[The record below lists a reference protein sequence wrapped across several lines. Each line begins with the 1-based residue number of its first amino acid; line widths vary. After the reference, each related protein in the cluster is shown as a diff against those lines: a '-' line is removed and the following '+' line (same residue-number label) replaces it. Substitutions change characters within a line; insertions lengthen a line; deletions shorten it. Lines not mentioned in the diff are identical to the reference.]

1 VDPAYAQAYQALYR
15 THWWWR
21 ARERMLVA
29 LLRSYLGPD
38 RTHRVLDIGCG
49 GGLFFEELE
58 QFGVVEGVEVDAGMK
73 TGVPSVDTR
82 IHWGPLETFRSSH
95 RYTAVL
101 MLDVLEHLENPV
113 EAVRTALGLLE
124 PGGILVVTVPAF
136 PLLWTSH
143 DIINQHVV
151 RYTRRTLAAVAR
163 DAGAEPERLQYF
175 FNWLFPAK
183 LTIRLLEHLA
193 PRRTAQPSLP
203 RTPPAPIN
211 SACYLISR
219 LEQACFT
226 ALPLPL
232 GSSLLMVAR

>member
-1 VDPAYAQAYQALYR
+1 
-15 THWWWR
+15 
-21 ARERMLVA
+21 MLVG
-29 LLRSYLGPD
+29 LLRSYLGPG

-58 QFGVVEGVEVDAGMK
+58 QFGDVEGVEVDAGMK
-73 TGVPSVDTR
+73 SGIQSVDAR
-82 IHWGPLETFRSSH
+82 IHWGPLETFRSTH

-101 MLDVLEHLENPV
+101 MLDVLEHLPNPV
-113 EAVRTALGLLE
+113 EATRTAMSLLE
-124 PGGILVVTVPAF
+124 PGGVLIVTVPAF

-143 DIINQHVV
+143 DVINQHVV

-175 FNWLFPAK
+175 FHWLFPAK
-183 LTIRLLEHLA
+183 LTVRLLEQLV
-193 PRRTAQPSLP
+193 PRRTTQPPLP

-219 LEQACFT
+219 LEQVCFT
-226 ALPLPL
+226 GFPLPL